1 MDYHNIIQELKK
13 KIYHPVYIL
22 HGNEPF
28 FIDKISDYI
37 EDNVLDDS
45 EKDFNQVVVYG
56 KDIDI
61 RTLMSS
67 LKQYPS
73 LAAYRVVVVKEAQD
87 IKDIELL
94 EEYLAQPMKSTILV
108 INYKH
113 KKLDKRKRFYKMA
126 SKTGVVFESKP
137 IYDNQVPD
145 WIKNYL
151 KTQGYSINEKSA
163 LLLGEYL
170 GNNLGKITNEINK
183 MLINIGDKK
192 SIDENDIEKNIG
204 ISKDYNIFELQ
215 DALGERN
222 IVKVNQIINYF
233 NANPKEHPAVVVV
246 AMLYNYFQK
255 LFLYHFLSDK
265 SKQGVASKI
274 GVPMGFVYKYKQAA
288 ANYPTKK
295 LSKIMHD
302 LRIYDLKAK
311 GLDNVSASPGELLR
325 ELTFKITH

>member
-1 MDYHNIIQELKK
+1 MDYNKIIQDLKK

-22 HGNEPF
+22 HGNEPYY
-28 FIDKISDYI
+28 IDKISDYI

-45 EKDFNQVVVYG
+45 EKAFDQVVVYG
-56 KDIDI
+56 KDIDV

-73 LAAYRVVVVKEAQD
+73 LGSYRVVVVKEAQD
-87 IKDIELL
+87 IRQIELL
-94 EEYLAQPMKSTILV
+94 EEYLAKPLQSTILV
-108 INYKH
+108 ISYKH
-113 KKLDKRKRFYKMA
+113 KKLDKRRRFYQQALKN
-126 SKTGVVFESKP
+126 GVTFESKP

-151 KTQGYSINEKSA
+151 KTQGYDINEKSA

-170 GNNLGKITNEINK
+170 GSNLSKITNEINK
-183 MLINIGDKK
+183 MLINVSDKK
-192 SIDENDIEKNIG
+192 TIDENDIESNIG

-215 DALGERN
+215 DALGSRN
-222 IVKVNQIINYF
+222 MVKVNRIVNYF
-233 NANPKEHPAVVVV
+233 NANPKDHSAVMVV
-246 AMLYNYFQK
+246 AMLYSYFQK
-255 LFLYHFLSDK
+255 LFLYHFLTDK

-274 GVPMGFVYKYKQAA
+274 GVPVGVVYKYKQAA

-302 LRIYDLKAK
+302 LRVYDLKAK
-311 GLDNVSASPGELLR
+311 GLDNASTSSGELLR
-325 ELTFKITH
+325 ELIFKITH

>member
-1 MDYHNIIQELKK
+1 MDYNKIIQDLKK
-13 KIYHPVYIL
+13 KIYHPVYLL
-22 HGNEPF
+22 HGDEPF

-37 EDNVLDDS
+37 EKNILDES
-45 EKDFNQVVVYG
+45 EKGFDQVVAYG
-56 KDIDI
+56 KDIEI
-61 RTLMSS
+61 RALMSS

-73 LAAYRVVVVKEAQD
+73 LGTYRVVVVKEAQD
-87 IKDIELL
+87 IRQLELL
-94 EEYLAQPMKSTILV
+94 EEYLNQPMKSTILA
-108 INYKH
+108 ISYKH
-113 KKLDKRKRFYKMA
+113 KKLDKRKRFYKLA
-126 SKTGVVFESKP
+126 AKTGVVFESKP
-137 IYDNQVPD
+137 IYSNKIPE
-145 WIKNYL
+145 WITKHL
-151 KTQGYSINEKSA
+151 KSLGYDINEKSA
-163 LLLGEYL
+163 LLLSEYL
-170 GNNLGKITNEINK
+170 GNNLSKITNEINK

-233 NANPKEHPAVVVV
+233 NANPKDHPAVMVV

-265 SKQGVASKI
+265 SKQGVASKL

-288 ANYPTKK
+288 VNYPAKK
-295 LSKIMHD
+295 LSKIMRD

-311 GLDNVSASPGELLR
+311 GLDNVSTSSGELLR
-325 ELTFKITH
+325 ELAFKITH

>member
-1 MDYHNIIQELKK
+1 MDYNKIIQDLKK

-45 EKDFNQVVVYG
+45 EKAFDQVVVYG
-56 KDIDI
+56 KDIDV

-73 LAAYRVVVVKEAQD
+73 LGSHRVVIVKEAQD
-87 IKDIELL
+87 IRQIELL
-94 EEYLAQPMKSTILV
+94 EEYLDKPMPSTILV
-108 INYKH
+108 ISYKH
-113 KKLDKRKRFYKMA
+113 KKLDKRKRFYKLA
-126 SKTGVVFESKP
+126 SKNGVAFESKP

-145 WIKNYL
+145 WIKSYL
-151 KTQGYSINEKSA
+151 KTQGYDITEKSA

-170 GNNLGKITNEINK
+170 GNNLSKITNEINK
-183 MLINIGDKK
+183 MLINVSDKK
-192 SIDENDIEKNIG
+192 TIDENDIESNIG

-215 DALGERN
+215 DALGSRN
-222 IVKVNQIINYF
+222 MVKVNRIVNYF
-233 NANPKEHPAVVVV
+233 NANQKDHPAVMVV
-246 AMLYNYFQK
+246 AMLYTYFQK
-255 LFLYHFLSDK
+255 LFLYHFLTDK

-274 GVPMGFVYKYKQAA
+274 GVPVGFVYKYKQAA

-302 LRIYDLKAK
+302 LRVYDLKAK
-311 GLDNVSASPGELLR
+311 GLDNASTSSGELLR
-325 ELTFKITH
+325 ELIFKITH